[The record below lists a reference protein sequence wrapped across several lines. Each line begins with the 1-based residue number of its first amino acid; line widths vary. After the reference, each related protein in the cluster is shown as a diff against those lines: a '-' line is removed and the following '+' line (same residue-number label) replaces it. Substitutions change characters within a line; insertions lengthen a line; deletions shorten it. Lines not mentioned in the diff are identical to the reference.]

1 MRTFIDWYTSVF
13 LNAIALL
20 LVGEWFNGFHIAG
33 FKMAL
38 IAAIILSILNIIVRP
53 ILIILT
59 IPITVL
65 TLGLFILIINAI
77 TLTIP
82 QSLMDS
88 GFVIDNFS
96 TASFA
101 SIILSLLSVVLH
113 RIVGKPDR
121 PRRSEKLKSI

>member
-1 MRTFIDWYTSVF
+1 WFTSVF

-20 LVGEWFNGFHIAG
+20 LVGELFNGFHIAG

-59 IPITVL
+59 IRITVL
-65 TLGLFILIINAI
+65 TLGLFILVINAI
-77 TLTIP
+77 TLTIT

-88 GFVIDNFS
+88 GFLIDNLSSALFVL
-96 TASFA
+96 
-101 SIILSLLSVVLH
+101 IMLSLISVVLP

-121 PRRSEKLKSI
+121 PRRS

>member
-1 MRTFIDWYTSVF
+1 MRTCIEWFTSVF
-13 LNAIALL
+13 LNAIDLL
-20 LVGEWFNGFHIAG
+20 LVGELFNGFHITG

-59 IPITVL
+59 IPITVV
-65 TLGLFILIINAI
+65 TLGLFFLVINAI
-77 TLTIP
+77 TLSIT

-96 TASFA
+96 TAFFA
-101 SIILSLLSVVLH
+101 SIILSLISVVLH

-121 PRRSEKLKSI
+121 PRRS

>member
-1 MRTFIDWYTSVF
+1 MRTFIEWFTSVF

-20 LVGEWFNGFHIAG
+20 LVGELFNGFHIAG

-59 IPITVL
+59 IPNTVL
-65 TLGLFILIINAI
+65 TLGLFILVIHAI
-77 TLTIP
+77 TLTIT

-96 TASFA
+96 IAFFA
-101 SIILSLLSVVLH
+101 SIILSLISVVLH
-113 RIVGKPDR
+113 RIVGNPGR
-121 PRRSEKLKSI
+121 PRRS

>member
-1 MRTFIDWYTSVF
+1 FTSVF
-13 LNAIALL
+13 LISIALL
-20 LVGEWFNGFHIAG
+20 LVGELFNGFNIAG

-38 IAAIILSILNIIVRP
+38 IVAIILSILNIIVRP
-53 ILIILT
+53 IMIILT

-65 TLGLFILIINAI
+65 TLVLYILVINAI
-77 TLTIP
+77 TLNIT

-96 TASFA
+96 TAFFA
-101 SIILSLLSVVLH
+101 SIILSLISVVLH

-121 PRRSEKLKSI
+121 PRRS